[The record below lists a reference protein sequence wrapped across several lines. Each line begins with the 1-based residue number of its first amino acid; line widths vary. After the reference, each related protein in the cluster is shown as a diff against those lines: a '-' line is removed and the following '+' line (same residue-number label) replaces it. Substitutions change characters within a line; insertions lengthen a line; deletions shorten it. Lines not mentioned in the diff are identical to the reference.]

1 MHFVE
6 AKSILTGGH
15 GWYGM
20 NIYRGCTHG
29 CVYCDSRSACY
40 QFTHAFEDVEVKRNA
55 PALLD
60 AALAS
65 KRRRC
70 MIGTG
75 AMSDPYMHC
84 EEKLGLTRRC
94 LEVIARRGF
103 GAAIQTKSDRVL
115 RDLDLFEDI
124 NREAKCVVQLTLT
137 TWDEGLCRL
146 VEPKVCTTARR
157 VEVLQ
162 TLRERGVPTLV
173 WLSPLLPFLIDTEEN
188 VLSILR
194 ACKDAGVK
202 GVMCFGMGLTLRDGD
217 REYYYAALDRHF
229 PGLKRRYIE
238 TYGNAY
244 ELPSPNEKRLMS
256 LFTRFCEENKMLCTP
271 EDCFAYL
278 RTLPEKYEQTSL
290 F

>member
-6 AKSILTGGH
+6 AKSILSGGH
-15 GWYGM
+15 GSYGM
-20 NIYRGCTHG
+20 NVYRGCTHG
-29 CVYCDSRSACY
+29 CIYCDSRSTCY
-40 QFTHAFEDVEVKRNA
+40 RFSHAFEDVEVKRNA
-55 PALLD
+55 PELLD

-65 KRRRC
+65 KRRRG

-84 EEKLGLTRRC
+84 EEALGLTRRC
-94 LEVIARRGF
+94 LEVICRHGF

-115 RDLDLFEDI
+115 RDLDLLADI

-137 TWDEGLCRL
+137 TADEALCRI
-146 VEPKVCTTARR
+146 VEPRVCTTARR
-157 VEVLQ
+157 VEVLE
-162 TLRERGVPTLV
+162 TLRQRGVPTVV
-173 WLSPLLPFLIDTEEN
+173 WLSPLLPFLNDTEDN
-188 VLSILR
+188 VLSILKS
-194 ACKDAGVK
+194 CKDAGVK

-217 REYYYAALDRHF
+217 REYYYAALDKHF

-238 TYGNAY
+238 RYGNAY
-244 ELPSPNEKRLMS
+244 ELPSPNETRLMA
-256 LFTRFCEENKMLCTP
+256 LFTRFCEENKMLHTP

-278 RTLPEKYEQTSL
+278 HSLPEKYEQTSL

>member
-29 CVYCDSRSACY
+29 CVYCDSRSACN

-75 AMSDPYMHC
+75 AMSDPYMYC

-103 GAAIQTKSDRVL
+103 GAAVQTKSDRVL
-115 RDLDLFEDI
+115 RDLDLFEALH
-124 NREAKCVVQLTLT
+124 REAKCVVQLTLT

-173 WLSPLLPFLIDTEEN
+173 WLSPLLPFRNDTEEN
-188 VLSILR
+188 VL
-194 ACKDAGVK
+194 
-202 GVMCFGMGLTLRDGD
+202 
-217 REYYYAALDRHF
+217 
-229 PGLKRRYIE
+229 
-238 TYGNAY
+238 
-244 ELPSPNEKRLMS
+244 
-256 LFTRFCEENKMLCTP
+256 
-271 EDCFAYL
+271 
-278 RTLPEKYEQTSL
+278 
-290 F
+290 

>member
-103 GAAIQTKSDRVL
+103 GAAVQTKSDRVL
-115 RDLDLFEDI
+115 RDLDLFEAI

-173 WLSPLLPFLIDTEEN
+173 WLSPLLPFLNDTEEN

-202 GVMCFGMGLTLRDGD
+202 GIVCFGMGLTLRDGD

>member
-6 AKSILTGGH
+6 AKSILSGGH
-15 GWYGM
+15 GSYGM

-29 CVYCDSRSACY
+29 CIYCDSRSTCY
-40 QFTHAFEDVEVKRNA
+40 RFSHAFEDVEVKRNA
-55 PALLD
+55 PELLD

-65 KRRRC
+65 KRRRG

-84 EEKLGLTRRC
+84 EEALGLTRRC
-94 LEVIARRGF
+94 LEVIYRRGF

-115 RDLDLFEDI
+115 RDLDLLADI

-137 TWDEGLCRL
+137 TADEALCRI
-146 VEPKVCTTARR
+146 VEPRVCTTARR
-157 VEVLQ
+157 VEVLEA
-162 TLRERGVPTLV
+162 LRERGIPTVV
-173 WLSPLLPFLIDTEEN
+173 WLSPLLPFLNDTEEN
-188 VLSILR
+188 VLSILK
-194 ACKDAGVK
+194 ACKNTGVK
-202 GVMCFGMGLTLRDGD
+202 GIMCFGMGLTLRDGD
-217 REYYYAALDRHF
+217 REYYYAALDKHF

-238 TYGNAY
+238 RYGSAY
-244 ELPSPNEKRLMS
+244 ELPSPNEKRLMA

-278 RTLPEKYEQTSL
+278 HSLPEKYEQTSL

>member
-173 WLSPLLPFLIDTEEN
+173 WLSPLLPFLNDTEEN

-202 GVMCFGMGLTLRDGD
+202 GIVCFGMGLTLRDGD

>member
-6 AKSILTGGH
+6 AKSILSGGH

-20 NIYRGCTHG
+20 NVYRGCTHG
-29 CVYCDSRSACY
+29 CIYCDSRSACY
-40 QFTHAFEDVEVKRNA
+40 QFTHAFEDIEVKRNA
-55 PALLD
+55 PELLD

-84 EEKLGLTRRC
+84 EEKLGLTQKC
-94 LEVIARRGF
+94 LEVIARHGF
-103 GAAIQTKSDRVL
+103 GAAVQTKSDRVL
-115 RDLDLFEDI
+115 RDLDLFEEI

-137 TWDEGLCRL
+137 TWDEALCRI
-146 VEPKVCTTARR
+146 VEPNVCTTARR

-162 TLRERGVPTLV
+162 TLRERGVPSLV
-173 WLSPLLPFLIDTEEN
+173 WLSPLLPFLNDTEEN
-188 VLSILR
+188 VLSILK

-244 ELPSPNEKRLMS
+244 ELPSPNEKRLMA
-256 LFTRFCEENKMLCTP
+256 LFTRFCEENHMLHTP
-271 EDCFAYL
+271 EDCFRYL

>member
-6 AKSILTGGH
+6 ARSILSGGH

-103 GAAIQTKSDRVL
+103 GAAVQTKSDRVL

-173 WLSPLLPFLIDTEEN
+173 WLSPLLPFLNDTEEN

-271 EDCFAYL
+271 EDCFRYL
-278 RTLPEKYEQTSL
+278 RSLPDKYEQTSL

>member
-103 GAAIQTKSDRVL
+103 GAAVQTKSDRVL

-173 WLSPLLPFLIDTEEN
+173 WLSPLLPFLNDTEEN

-202 GVMCFGMGLTLRDGD
+202 GIVCFGMGLTLRDGD